1 MKKCNKIYCPQDKN
15 YWRILDAV
23 EKTRKSLSAGKQ
35 AQIEIENL
43 GDEDFYYTLTREEY
57 ENITN
62 DVREMLINRLS
73 KLI

>member
-1 MKKCNKIYCPQDKN
+1 MKKCNKINCPQDKN

-23 EKTRKSLSAGKQ
+23 EKTRKSLSTGKQ

-43 GDEDFYYTLTREEY
+43 GEEDFYYTLTREEY

-62 DVREMLINRLS
+62 NVREMLINRLS